1 MVTHRELRQYMLTI
15 TKVSIISSRFRN
27 AFKNRLINPLQSFLY
42 QWYYSLPRDYSVN
55 KEPRQHHI
63 VASLTSFPARFPT
76 LHCSIKSVLNQ
87 TMKPD
92 IVVLVLSAEEVTSVS
107 ELPDS
112 VLCLKKCGLEIVIVP
127 YNLKPHNKYLYTRQ
141 AHPDSLVITVDDDCI
156 YDRKMLENLYRSYL
170 RFPNAISAKRVHKIA
185 TGGEGKLL
193 PYRDWPHEYRQETA
207 PSFDLLA
214 CGVGGVLDPP
224 RLLPPETFDIAKIK
238 ELCLNADD
246 IWLKFMEIKNNIP
259 VVWVKTHRVHPVTI
273 RDSQR
278 VTLQGNNYHENQN
291 DRYIAA
297 LQKQYDIEL
306 RQCGK
311 EAAQ

>member
-27 AFKNRLINPLQSFLY
+27 AFKNRLINPLQSLLY

-55 KEPRQHHI
+55 TEHRQHRI
-63 VASLTSFPARFPT
+63 VASLTSFPARFST
-76 LHCSIKSVLNQ
+76 LHYSIKSVLNQ

-92 IVVLVLSAEEVTSVS
+92 IVVLVLSAEEVKSES

-112 VLCLKKCGLEIVIVP
+112 TLCLKKCGLEIVIVP

-156 YDRKMLENLYRSYL
+156 YDRKMIENLYQSYL
-170 RFPNAISAKRVHKIA
+170 HFPNAISAKRVHKIA
-185 TGGEGKLL
+185 IDDEGKLL
-193 PYRDWPHEYRQETA
+193 AYRDWTYEYRKETA

-214 CGVGGVLDPP
+214 CGVGGALYPP
-224 RLLPPETFDIAKIK
+224 RLLLPETFDIAKIK

-259 VVWVKTHRVHPVTI
+259 TVWVKTHRVHPVTI

-278 VTLQGNNYHENQN
+278 VTLQGHNYHENQN
-291 DRYIAA
+291 DFYINA
-297 LQKQYDIEL
+297 LQKQYDIDL
-306 RQCGK
+306 RRCSK